1 MIDTQRAST
10 QMSTEILIDFDAT
23 TVTPSSGGSTRDP
36 IPAGEYPAVV
46 ERWKTFTNEDG
57 SVVLQT
63 SFKLTADGGEHSG
76 KWVREKY
83 MVKSTSP
90 DHAKRVANG
99 KARLAAL
106 LVACGMPT
114 ERNIAATE
122 GSEVTIKVGIM
133 AASGQYAA
141 RNVIDGVSA
150 PSGAVPV
157 AAAPTAAKK
166 APGFMSKPRLA

>member
-1 MIDTQRAST
+1 
-10 QMSTEILIDFDAT
+10 MSTEILIDFDAT
-23 TVTPSSGGSTRDP
+23 TVAPSSGGSTRDP

-46 ERWKTFTNEDG
+46 ERWKTFQNEDG

-63 SFKLTADGGEHSG
+63 SFKITADGGEHAG

-83 MVKSTSP
+83 MVKSP
-90 DHAKRVANG
+90 VQEHAKRVANG
-99 KARLAAL
+99 KARLSAL

-150 PSGAVPV
+150 PSGAVPLA
-157 AAAPTAAKK
+157 AAAPAKK

>member
-1 MIDTQRAST
+1 
-10 QMSTEILIDFDAT
+10 MSEEILIDFDAT
-23 TVTPSSGGSTRDP
+23 TVAPSNGGSTRDP
-36 IPAGEYPAVV
+36 IPAGEYPAAV
-46 ERWKTFTNEDG
+46 ERWKTYSNEDG

-63 SFKLTADGGEHSG
+63 SFKITDGEHAG
-76 KWVREKY
+76 KWIREKY

-99 KARLAAL
+99 KARLAGL

-122 GSEVTIKVGIM
+122 GAEVVIKVGIM
-133 AASGQYAA
+133 AANGQYAA

-150 PSGAVPV
+150 PGGAAPV
-157 AAAPTAAKK
+157 AAAPAAAKK
-166 APGFMSKPRLA
+166 TPGFMANKPRLA